1 MKPLQMLGITLAL
14 SVVGTQRLPESGYFR
29 AKITQ
34 ENLIKESSI
43 PYSIVQATQFLEFL
57 KGLADISFLTGDKVR
72 LTPVLYQPIAA
83 DDVASALVRIV
94 IGPPVNGVMEIG
106 VTEQFRLDELV

>member
-83 DDVASALVRIV
+83 DDVASALVRIA

>member
-1 MKPLQMLGITLAL
+1 MEFFTTSTRNLLTHEAAANVGHHLAL
-14 SVVGTQRLPESGYFR
+14 SVVGTQRLPESGYFS

-57 KGLADISFLTGDKVR
+57 KGLADISF
-72 LTPVLYQPIAA
+72 
-83 DDVASALVRIV
+83 
-94 IGPPVNGVMEIG
+94 
-106 VTEQFRLDELV
+106 